1 MSKSL
6 KRNNTKSFFKR
17 SRKNKLGGSGL
28 DLLSEV
34 ADRQPYMPIKTPI
47 RRLNTGLSPQ
57 IYTPGDDVWAM
68 TNLGSFIRN
77 VPPEAVGA
85 VLVTFAIAF
94 QWGKYSEK
102 TRNDKMTKTDFI
114 NISTYKPE
122 DYINKLVKLS
132 NETSKNLNKMHKDR
146 KQLKKQLEQKKNTLR
161 RLKSAKKKLDKH
173 RTKQISNYT
182 RDIEELEA
190 EVEEA
195 LDERDEFDKEL
206 RNCKKNVKDLNKTLT
221 ETIKNHDMKQKFM
234 KSNEYKKV
242 KHKLPQILAEELD
255 EQGKPETKS
264 SGWFW

>member
-6 KRNNTKSFFKR
+6 KRNNTNSFFKR
-17 SRKNKLGGSGL
+17 TRKNKLGGSGL
-28 DLLSEV
+28 DLLAEV

-57 IYTPGDDVWAM
+57 IYTPGDNVWAM

-94 QWGKYSEK
+94 QWGIYSEK
-102 TRNDKMTKTDFI
+102 TRNNKMTKADFL

-146 KQLKKQLEQKKNTLR
+146 KQLKKQLNQKKI
-161 RLKSAKKKLDKH
+161 H
-173 RTKQISNYT
+173 
-182 RDIEELEA
+182 
-190 EVEEA
+190 
-195 LDERDEFDKEL
+195 
-206 RNCKKNVKDLNKTLT
+206 
-221 ETIKNHDMKQKFM
+221 
-234 KSNEYKKV
+234 
-242 KHKLPQILAEELD
+242 
-255 EQGKPETKS
+255 
-264 SGWFW
+264 